1 MRTAL
6 RRGVIAAAI
15 CTTTLVAAAGT
26 AVALPGKDVW
36 LADVAAA
43 VAPAQAYLDDRL
55 PAGDERT
62 ALVLDIDNTSLA
74 TDYDEGAAME
84 ATLDLARSA
93 RERGA
98 EVRFVT
104 NRRETGRDATVR
116 QLGDAGF
123 PLDGLCMRQPGDDS
137 SKEEMKTDCRASIE
151 DEGLTIVANIGNRDT
166 DLIGGHAERTFK
178 LPDYDG
184 ELQ

>member
-6 RRGVIAAAI
+6 RRGVTTAVI
-15 CTTTLVAAAGT
+15 CTTALVTAAGT
-26 AVALPGKDVW
+26 AVALPTKDVW
-36 LADVAAA
+36 LSDVAAA
-43 VAPAQAYLDDRL
+43 LAPAQAYLDDRL
-55 PAGDERT
+55 PADDERT
-62 ALVLDIDNTSLA
+62 AIVLDIDNTSLA
-74 TDYDEGAAME
+74 TDYAEGEAIG
-84 ATLDLARSA
+84 ATLDLALSA

-98 EVRFVT
+98 DVWFVT
-104 NRRETGRDATVR
+104 NRRETGRETTIQ
-116 QLGDAGF
+116 QLSDAGF
-123 PLDGLCMRQPGDDS
+123 PIDGLCMRGPGDDS
-137 SKEEMKTDCRASIE
+137 PKEEMKTGCRISIE